1 MITQVTIPSLMR
13 IKSGAIDRL
22 GLYLKPIR
30 AGTGHLISHAL
41 DAISQ
46 RTRLH
51 GLQVGVATYLISRV
65 QKI

>member
-1 MITQVTIPSLMR
+1 MITQVTILSLMR
-13 IKSGAIDRL
+13 VKSSAIDRL

-30 AGTGHLISHAL
+30 ACSGHLISHAL
-41 DAISQ
+41 DTISQ